1 LFTRFKRFT
10 RDIKKE
16 LAMRK
21 INKIIV
27 HCTATQEGKEI
38 SVETIRGW
46 HVNGRGWSDIGYHY
60 IIGLD
65 GLTEVG
71 RPIERPGAH
80 TKGENKYSIGITYV
94 GGVEAERGKNGKWIA
109 KDTRTKEQKIS
120 LLNLLTTL
128 KSIYGDD
135 VTIHG
140 HREFAAKSC
149 PCFDA
154 YEEYKH
160 L

>member
-1 LFTRFKRFT
+1 
-10 RDIKKE
+10 
-16 LAMRK
+16 MRK

-38 SVETIRGW
+38 SVDTIRKW
-46 HVNGRGWSDIGYHY
+46 HLKRGWSDIGYHY
-60 IIGLD
+60 VISLD
-65 GLTEVG
+65 GLTQVG
-71 RPIERPGAH
+71 RPIERSGAH
-80 TKGENKYSIGITYV
+80 TKRENKDSIGITYV
-94 GGVEAERGKNGKWIA
+94 GGVESERGKNGKWIA

-154 YEEYKH
+154 FEEYKH

>member
-1 LFTRFKRFT
+1 
-10 RDIKKE
+10 
-16 LAMRK
+16 MRK
-21 INKIIV
+21 INKIII
-27 HCTATQEGKEI
+27 HCSATQEGKDI
-38 SVETIRGW
+38 SVDTIRKW
-46 HVNGRGWSDIGYHY
+46 HVEGRGWSDIGYHY
-60 IIGLD
+60 IISLD

-71 RPIERPGAH
+71 RPIERSGAH
-80 TKGENKYSIGITYV
+80 TKGENKDSIGVCYI
-94 GGVEAERGKNGKWIA
+94 GGVEAERGDNGKWIA
-109 KDTRTKEQKIS
+109 KDTRTDEQKRS

-154 YEEYKH
+154 YEEYKNI
-160 L
+160 

>member
-1 LFTRFKRFT
+1 
-10 RDIKKE
+10 
-16 LAMRK
+16 MRK

-38 SVETIRGW
+38 SVDTIRKW
-46 HVNGRGWSDIGYHY
+46 HLKRGWSDIGYHY
-60 IIGLD
+60 IISLD

-71 RPIERPGAH
+71 RPIERSGAH
-80 TKGENKYSIGITYV
+80 TKGENKNSIGITYV

>member
-1 LFTRFKRFT
+1 
-10 RDIKKE
+10 
-16 LAMRK
+16 MRK

-38 SVETIRGW
+38 SVDTIRKW
-46 HVNGRGWSDIGYHY
+46 HLKRGWSDIGYHY
-60 IIGLD
+60 VISLD
-65 GLTEVG
+65 GLTQVG
-71 RPIERPGAH
+71 RPIERSGAH
-80 TKGENKYSIGITYV
+80 TKGENKDSIGITYV
-94 GGVEAERGKNGKWIA
+94 GGVESERGKNGKWIA

-154 YEEYKH
+154 NKEYCNI
-160 L
+160 